1 LLESDSVVD
10 APRPTLPWLLVI
22 ASVLLA
28 VLLGYTLFS
37 GYLPAK
43 HRAES
48 LERELKALYVR
59 EADIQTRLA
68 QNEQRHALREQQL
81 LAVTAERDAL
91 SRRLEEIQ
99 RELAVARALR
109 R

>member
-1 LLESDSVVD
+1 M
-10 APRPTLPWLLVI
+10 
-22 ASVLLA
+22 
-28 VLLGYTLFS
+28 
-37 GYLPAK
+37 
-43 HRAES
+43 
-48 LERELKALYVR
+48 
-59 EADIQTRLA
+59 RLA

-99 RELAVARALR
+99 RELAVSRGLR

>member
-1 LLESDSVVD
+1 MVD
-10 APRPTLPWLLVI
+10 APRSKLPWLLVV
-22 ASVLLA
+22 ASILLA

-43 HRAES
+43 HRVDS

-59 EADIQTRLA
+59 EAELQTRLA

-91 SRRLEEIQ
+91 SQRLEEIQ
-99 RELAVARALR
+99 RELAVSRGGR

>member
-1 LLESDSVVD
+1 VVD
-10 APRPTLPWLLVI
+10 APRSKLPWLLVV
-22 ASVLLA
+22 ASLLLA
-28 VLLGYTLFS
+28 VLLAYTLFS

-43 HRAES
+43 QRADN

-59 EADIQTRLA
+59 EAELQTRLA

-99 RELAVARALR
+99 RELAVSRIR
-109 R
+109 PR